1 MKKSKIVIA
10 IISLLSICSFVIG
23 TSVAW
28 LTSKTEDLVN
38 TFTYG
43 DINIKLD
50 ETDTNDGDEN
60 INTNEYKMLPGNEI
74 TKDPKVTV
82 IANSEDSYLFVKL
95 TKSENF
101 DNFMTFEI
109 AEGWTLLEGTTDVY
123 YREVTKSDK
132 DQEFTVL
139 KDNKV
144 KVKEEVTKAMLNELD
159 KEGKKDYPTLTITA
173 YAVQRDGKIEAIDTP
188 AEAWAIASAEEAKQE
203 QANA

>member
-60 INTNEYKMLPGNEI
+60 ANTNEYKMLPGNEI

-101 DNFMTFEI
+101 DNFMAFEI
-109 AEGWTLLEGTTDVY
+109 AEGWTLLEETTDVY
-123 YREVTKSDK
+123 YRDVTTSDK
-132 DQEFTVL
+132 DQEFIVL

-159 KEGKKDYPTLTITA
+159 KDGTNNYPTLTITA
-173 YAVQRDGKIEAIDTP
+173 YAVQRDGQIEAIDT
-188 AEAWAIASAEEAKQE
+188 AKEAWAIASAEEAKQE

>member
-1 MKKSKIVIA
+1 MKKSKLLVA
-10 IISLLSICSFVIG
+10 IISVLSLCSFLVG

-43 DINIKLD
+43 DINIKLE
-50 ETDTNDGDEN
+50 ETDTEDGDDN
-60 INTNEYKMLPGNEI
+60 VNTNEYKMLPGNEI

-82 IANSEDSYLFVKL
+82 IANSEESYLFVKL

-101 DNFMTFEI
+101 DNFMTYEV

-123 YREVTKSDK
+123 YREVGVSDK

-144 KVKEEVTKAMLNELD
+144 KVKEDVTKAMLNELD
-159 KEGKKDYPTLTITA
+159 KDGANNYPTLTITA
-173 YAVQRDGKIEAIDTP
+173 YAVQRDSKIEAIDTP
-188 AEAWAIASAEEAKQE
+188 AEAWAIATAEEAKQE

>member
-1 MKKSKIVIA
+1 MKKSKIVVA

-132 DQEFTVL
+132 DQEFIVL

-159 KEGKKDYPTLTITA
+159 KDGKKDYPTLTITA

-203 QANA
+203 QADA

>member
-1 MKKSKIVIA
+1 MKKSKIVVA

-43 DINIKLD
+43 DINIKLE

-60 INTNEYKMLPGNEI
+60 VNTNEYKMLPGNEI

-132 DQEFTVL
+132 DQEFIVL

-159 KEGKKDYPTLTITA
+159 KDGKKDYPTLTITA

-188 AEAWAIASAEEAKQE
+188 AEAWAIASAEEEKQE
-203 QANA
+203 QADA

>member
-1 MKKSKIVIA
+1 MKKSKIVVA

-101 DNFMTFEI
+101 DNFMAFEI
-109 AEGWTLLEGTTDVY
+109 AEGWTLLEETTGDEKTGVAI
-123 YREVTKSDK
+123 
-132 DQEFTVL
+132 VL
-139 KDNKV
+139 KSLA
-144 KVKEEVTKAMLNELD
+144 T
-159 KEGKKDYPTLTITA
+159 TA
-173 YAVQRDGKIEAIDTP
+173 AHDFECFAILYAKII
-188 AEAWAIASAEEAKQE
+188 SS
-203 QANA
+203 NSC

>member
-1 MKKSKIVIA
+1 MKNSKLLVA
-10 IISLLSICSFVIG
+10 IISVLSLCSFLVG

-43 DINIKLD
+43 DINIKLE
-50 ETDTNDGDEN
+50 ETDTEDGDDN
-60 INTNEYKMLPGNEI
+60 VNTNEYKMLPGNEI

-82 IANSEDSYLFVKL
+82 IANSEESYLFVKL

-101 DNFMTFEI
+101 DNFMTYEV

-123 YREVTKSDK
+123 YREVGVSDK

-144 KVKEEVTKAMLNELD
+144 KVKEDVTKAKLNELD
-159 KEGKKDYPTLTITA
+159 KDGANNYPTLTITA
-173 YAVQRDGKIEAIDTP
+173 YAVQRDSKIEAIDTP
-188 AEAWAIASAEEAKQE
+188 AEAWAIATAEEAKQE
-203 QANA
+203 QPEA

>member
-1 MKKSKIVIA
+1 MKKSKLLVA
-10 IISLLSICSFVIG
+10 IISVLSLCSFLVG

-43 DINIKLD
+43 DINIKLE
-50 ETDTNDGDEN
+50 ETDTEDGDDN
-60 INTNEYKMLPGNEI
+60 VNTNEYKMLPGNEI

-82 IANSEDSYLFVKL
+82 IANSEESYLFVKL

-101 DNFMTFEI
+101 DNFMTYEV

-123 YREVTKSDK
+123 YREVGVSDK

-144 KVKEEVTKAMLNELD
+144 KVKEDVTKAMLNELD
-159 KEGKKDYPTLTITA
+159 KDGANNYPTLTITA
-173 YAVQRDGKIEAIDTP
+173 YAVQRDSKIEAIDTP

>member
-1 MKKSKIVIA
+1 MKKSKIVVA

-60 INTNEYKMLPGNEI
+60 ANTNEYKMLPGNEI

-159 KEGKKDYPTLTITA
+159 KDGKKDYPTLTITA

-203 QANA
+203 QADA